1 MTMRAIQMWTIGFA
15 AAGLLLAGAGLGCT
29 YVPNQFKE
37 DGPSTTMNWD
47 SPTAMDVKARFHPA
61 AQQQREWSETYVSAE
76 SGAVDHLPLY
86 FEDPFVDKGDG
97 RTDETDPHNVY
108 RSGWEDDVAMPY
120 GLARFTANW
129 LLLPVS
135 AIVTTPWTVM
145 QSDGALSK
153 QLLGYDHDA
162 ERTPH
167 HIFEAGPPTPTA
179 AEMQS
184 GETPPPETTTRP
196 STPG

>member
-1 MTMRAIQMWTIGFA
+1 MTMRAVQMWAIGIT

-37 DGPSTTMNWD
+37 DGPSTTAQWD
-47 SPTAMDVKARFHPA
+47 SPTVQDLKARFEPS
-61 AQQQREWSETYVSAE
+61 AQRNREWAATYVSAE
-76 SGAVDHLPLY
+76 NGAVDHLPLY

-97 RTDETDPHNVY
+97 RTDETDPNNVY

-145 QSDGALSK
+145 ESDGMLSR

-167 HIFEAGPPTPTA
+167 HIFEPGPPPPIELSTPAAATA
-179 AEMQS
+179 APTSAPTEQS
-184 GETPPPETTTRP
+184 
-196 STPG
+196 PG

>member
-1 MTMRAIQMWTIGFA
+1 MTKRAVQMWALGFV
-15 AAGLLLAGAGLGCT
+15 AAGLLLVGAGVGCA
-29 YVPNQFKE
+29 YIPNQFKE

-47 SPTAMDVKARFHPA
+47 SPSAAEVRAHYQPAPQQHRDWQEVATAP
-61 AQQQREWSETYVSAE
+61 Q
-76 SGAVDHLPLY
+76 SGAIYHYPLY

-108 RSGWEDDVAMPY
+108 RGGWEDYVAFPY

-129 LLLPVS
+129 LLFPAS
-135 AIVTTPWTVM
+135 AVVTTPWTIM
-145 QSDGALSK
+145 ESDGVLSR

-167 HIFEAGPPTPTA
+167 NIFELAASEQKEPPAPTA
-179 AEMQS
+179 EAEPAT
-184 GETPPPETTTRP
+184 EKP
-196 STPG
+196 

>member
-1 MTMRAIQMWTIGFA
+1 MTTRAVQMWAIGFTT
-15 AAGLLLAGAGLGCT
+15 AGLVLVAVGLGCT

-47 SPTAMDVKARFHPA
+47 SPTATDLKAQYQL
-61 AQQQREWSETYVSAE
+61 AQQQHRDWPSASVSAE
-76 SGAVDHLPLY
+76 SGAVYHLPLY

-129 LLLPVS
+129 LLLPIS

-145 QSDGALSK
+145 ESDGVLSR

-162 ERTPH
+162 ARTPH

-179 AEMQS
+179 AESQPS
-184 GETPPPETTTRP
+184 ETPPPDTAAEADMQN
-196 STPG
+196 